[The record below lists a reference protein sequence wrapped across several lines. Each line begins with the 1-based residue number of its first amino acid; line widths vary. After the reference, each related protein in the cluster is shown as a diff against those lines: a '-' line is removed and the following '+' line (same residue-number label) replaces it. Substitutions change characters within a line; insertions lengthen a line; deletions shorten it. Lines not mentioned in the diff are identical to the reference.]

1 MNGHPCLALLDTGS
15 QVTSILEQFYWEH
28 LSDRPMQ
35 PLKGLERV
43 VGAAGQEVPFLGYV
57 ELSIS
62 FPRTEAGT
70 DKVFQTLVLVVPD
83 NQYNQHVPLILGTN
97 VA

>member
-1 MNGHPCLALLDTGS
+1 MCCLPEGPSLPRIAGHWN
-15 QVTSILEQFYWEH
+15 QVTSKSEQFYREH

-35 PLKGLERV
+35 PLKGLVHV

-70 DKVFQTLVLVVPD
+70 KFSRCLC
-83 NQYNQHVPLILGTN
+83 
-97 VA
+97 